1 MRLPDTIRRYST
13 SDDALKDYLNQALPI
28 RFPNHNI
35 LDLASSTL
43 YKSCIVAFTNARVD
57 SYNESVSR
65 YIIAKYKLT
74 THTCVA
80 QHEAQHTPGNL
91 VNLDMMSSYKD
102 TTSSLPAPTLM
113 LFRGALV
120 MLTRNF
126 MPSRGLVNGAV
137 FIVDSVL
144 KNTVHVINISGSQE
158 TNPFYG
164 TKEILFRFTF
174 PVDDSG
180 IKFTRK
186 QYPLKLIYAGTTHR
200 LQGETVSLQGR
211 LLVDVT
217 YPAFLHGQAYVT
229 FSRARCESQIYAVC
243 REDGLFTSLTFTR
256 MLESPQT
263 LCGSC
268 DVPPHQQTFEVEQL
282 SSDSERDDP
291 FGGSGADWCA
301 EIDGSASI
309 NLRKSKR
316 LEGEQGI

>member
-1 MRLPDTIRRYST
+1 MNGFSDVQLPHNIRKYTT
-13 SDDALKDYLNQALPI
+13 SDDALKDYLNEALPK
-28 RFPNHNI
+28 RFPLHNI

-57 SYNESVSR
+57 SYNEAVSK
-65 YIIAKYKLT
+65 YIITKYKIT

-91 VNLDMMSSYKD
+91 VNIDMMTTYKD
-102 TTSSLPAPTLM
+102 STSSLPPPTLM

-137 FIVDSVL
+137 FIVENVL
-144 KNTVHVINISGSQE
+144 KNTVHVINISGSRE

-164 TKEILFRFTF
+164 KKEILFRFTF

-200 LQGETVSLQGR
+200 LQGETVCLQGR
-211 LLVDVT
+211 R
-217 YPAFLHGQAYVT
+217 H
-229 FSRARCESQIYAVC
+229 
-243 REDGLFTSLTFTR
+243 
-256 MLESPQT
+256 
-263 LCGSC
+263 
-268 DVPPHQQTFEVEQL
+268 L
-282 SSDSERDDP
+282 SSFP
-291 FGGSGADWCA
+291 PWSG
-301 EIDGSASI
+301 IRHI
-309 NLRKSKR
+309 
-316 LEGEQGI
+316 